1 MDDTDGREPGR
12 PVRVGLVGCGAI
24 GQVHAD
30 GLAKLVDDGLIHAV
44 AAADPSGA
52 GRAAA
57 ERNCHF
63 DRLVSDPFAVIED
76 PGVEAVLIATP
87 TRTHRDLVEATL
99 AASKPLLCEKPLA
112 PRFADVRWLCEAAA
126 ASAVTTQVGFHARFH
141 PLTNWL
147 RQTVTSGEL
156 GAPMSYLLRDDQF
169 FPSGDFVAG
178 HSSWRHDA
186 EQAGG
191 GALLEHSI
199 HAADLLVWVFGPVR
213 RVYAATRHSF
223 GYGVEDSAVL
233 TVEHDSG
240 VIGSLLSVFNGVV
253 GREERRWE
261 VFFEH
266 GTVEST
272 SDFIVG
278 APEDGLLVQRPAEPP
293 EHPDLAALRDRHFGG
308 LGITRRD
315 FLFYQYPADRS
326 WIEAVRRWGRGEPG
340 VRGRLRRPRAGGG
353 RLPLGHRGP
362 GDRPRGG
369 PGPSRGL
376 RRGGDL
382 V

>member
-1 MDDTDGREPGR
+1 MDAPRTPQGPPLG
-12 PVRVGLVGCGAI
+12 VGLVGCGAI
-24 GQVHAD
+24 GQIHAD
-30 GLAKLVDDGLIHAV
+30 GLAKLVDDGLVVAV
-44 AAADPSGA
+44 AAGDPSA
-52 GRAAA
+52 EGRAAV

-63 DRLVSDPFAVIED
+63 QRLAADPFSVIED
-76 PGVEAVLIATP
+76 PAVDAVLVAAP
-87 TRTHRDLVEATL
+87 TVAHLDLVEATL
-99 AASKPLLCEKPLA
+99 AAGKALLCEKPLA
-112 PRFADVRWLCEAAA
+112 PRFADVQRLCAAVA
-126 ASAVTTQVGFHARFH
+126 ASPVTAQVGFHSRFH
-141 PLTNWL
+141 PLADRL
-147 RQTVTSGEL
+147 RQMVATDEL
-156 GAPMSYLLRDDQF
+156 GPPMSYLLRDDQF

-186 EQAGG
+186 TLAGG

-223 GYGVEDSAVL
+223 GYRVEDSAVV
-233 TVEHDSG
+233 TIEHESG
-240 VIGSLLSVFNGVV
+240 VIGSLVSVFNGVL

-266 GTVEST
+266 GTVELT

-293 EHPDLAALRDRHFGG
+293 ERVDLAALRERYFSG

-326 WIEAVRRWGRGEPG
+326 WVRAVLAGLPASPGFADALAAHAVVEAAYRSAATATASPVT
-340 VRGRLRRPRAGGG
+340 VAGDPPF
-353 RLPLGHRGP
+353 LDGP
-362 GDRPRGG
+362 G
-369 PGPSRGL
+369 
-376 RRGGDL
+376 
-382 V
+382 

>member
-1 MDDTDGREPGR
+1 MGDPTQTATGS

-30 GLAKLVDDGLIHAV
+30 GLAKLVDDGLVKAA
-44 AAADPSGA
+44 AAADPSTP
-52 GRAAA
+52 GRAAV

-63 DRLVSDPFAVIED
+63 ERLVADPFAVIED
-76 PGVEAVLIATP
+76 PSVDAVLIATP
-87 TRTHRDLVEATL
+87 TRTHPDLVQ
-99 AASKPLLCEKPLA
+99 ASVSAGKALLCEKPLA
-112 PRFADVRWLCEAAA
+112 PRFADVRRLCEVVATAP
-126 ASAVTTQVGFHARFH
+126 VTAQVGFHSRYH
-141 PLTNWL
+141 PLPNRL
-147 RQTVTSGEL
+147 REMVAGAEL
-156 GAPMSYLLRDDQF
+156 GSAMSYLLRDDQF

-186 EQAGG
+186 ELAGG

-233 TVEHDSG
+233 TIEHESG
-240 VIGSLLSVFNGVV
+240 VIGSLVSVFNGVV

-266 GTVEST
+266 GTVELT

-278 APEDGLLVQRPAEPP
+278 APEDGLLVQRPAEPA
-293 EHPDLAALRDRHFGG
+293 EHPDLAALRESYFAG
-308 LGITRRD
+308 LGIPRRD

-326 WIEAVRRWGRGEPG
+326 WALAVRGGAPG
-340 VRGRLRRPRAGGG
+340 WPGFADAFAAHALVEAAYRSAA
-353 RLPLGHRGP
+353 GHRP
-362 GDRPRGG
+362 V
-369 PGPSRGL
+369 SIE
-376 RRGGDL
+376 GDL
-382 V
+382 APPDGLT